1 MQETITAVSEPRT
14 SQLIE
19 LAMRGLQSMYDSE
32 KGFFCHRLHKTSS
45 SVTREGISHRYTAMT
60 LLGLLR
66 AQSAGLSIPIDI
78 EAMVD
83 RLLGETSW
91 VDNIGDLGLL
101 LWLSAESCQKHLNRF
116 YATFDISRA
125 LKRFPDARR
134 RLTMELSWFLTG
146 LVHAS
151 KQNHHADHKA
161 LANETYK
168 LLRLNQGEHG
178 LFGHM
183 ARWHSWAGAVRGH
196 LGSFADQVYPIFA
209 LAHYSEVFNRK
220 EARENALRCA
230 HAICRLQGPL
240 GQWWWHY
247 DSVTGRVVQHY
258 PVYSVHQ
265 HGMAPMA
272 LQALQEICA
281 ADFRAPINNGLGW
294 LSGANELHQNLEDA
308 DAGVA
313 WRCIQ
318 PPKLSSYAGGV
329 RALMG
334 KELPLV
340 GLYTLYE
347 CRPYELGWLLY
358 AFAEPSGTAMPVWT
372 SGSEA

>member
-1 MQETITAVSEPRT
+1 MEDTITTVPAPQT
-14 SQLIE
+14 SHLLALAIRGIE
-19 LAMRGLQSMYDSE
+19 SMYDPE
-32 KGFFCHRLHKTSS
+32 KGLFCHRLRKTSEGL
-45 SVTREGISHRYTAMT
+45 VREGISHRYTIMT

-66 AQSAGLSIPIDI
+66 AHSAGLRPPVDI
-78 EAMVD
+78 EATID
-83 RLLGETSW
+83 RLLDDTAW
-91 VDNIGDLGLL
+91 IDNLGDLGLL
-101 LWLSAESCQKHLNRF
+101 LWLCAAASGGERLRQFHK
-116 YATFDISRA
+116 TFDLSGA
-125 LKRFPDARR
+125 LERFPDAGR

-151 KQNHHADHKA
+151 KMEQPADLEPLAHK
-161 LANETYK
+161 TY
-168 LLRLNQGEHG
+168 RLVRVNQGQHG

-183 ARWHSWAGAVRGH
+183 AKWHSMAGVVRGRV
-196 LGSFADQVYPIFA
+196 GSFADQAYPIFA
-209 LAHYSEVFNRK
+209 MAHFSQVFGHG

-230 HAICRLQGPL
+230 SAICSLQGSL

-247 DSVTGRVVQHY
+247 DSVTGRVVEHY

-272 LQALQEICA
+272 LLALQETCG
-281 ADFRAPINNGLGW
+281 ADFDTHINSGLKW
-294 LSGANELHQNLEDA
+294 ISGANELHQDLEDS

-318 PPKLSSYAGGV
+318 PPKSNPYAVGI

-334 KELPLV
+334 KELSRDPLHI
-340 GLYTLYE
+340 LYE

-358 AFAEPSGTAMPVWT
+358 AFAPSATARR
-372 SGSEA
+372 A